1 MKKLTVWV
9 NGTQN
14 FTHGRVEHVQKMH
27 IFIEGNTMQLPM
39 EDKLFNIGKA
49 LYEQKKI
56 PAIKL
61 IAFK

>member
-1 MKKLTVWV
+1 MKRLIVWV
-9 NGTQN
+9 NSTQK
-14 FTHGRVEHVQKMH
+14 FTHGCVEDVQKMH
-27 IFIEGNTMQLPM
+27 IFIEENTMHLNR

-56 PAIKL
+56 PAIRL

>member
-1 MKKLTVWV
+1 MKKLIVWV
-9 NGTQN
+9 NCTQR
-14 FTHGRVEHVQKMH
+14 FTHGSVENVQKMH
-27 IFIEGNTMQLPM
+27 IFIEENTMHLTR

-56 PAIKL
+56 PAINL